1 MTSVFVN
8 DPLFFRTQG
17 LRAQVFIEFS
27 QVFIVFCMFT
37 NKHSS
42 HIFADKYKKVR
53 GFFFLFLLFCFCR
66 WHVKALF

>member
-1 MTSVFVN
+1 MFLSDT
-8 DPLFFRTQG
+8 LFIHTQG
-17 LRAQVFIEFS
+17 LRSQVFIEFS

-53 GFFFLFLLFCFCR
+53 GFFFFSFLFVFADGMSRHYFNI
-66 WHVKALF
+66 